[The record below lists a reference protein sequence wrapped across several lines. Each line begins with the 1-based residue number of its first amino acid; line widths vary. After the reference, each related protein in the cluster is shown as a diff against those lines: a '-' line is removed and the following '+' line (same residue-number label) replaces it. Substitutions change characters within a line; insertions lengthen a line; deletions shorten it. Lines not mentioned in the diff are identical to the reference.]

1 MNNMEKDVTNLW
13 WCVSALEKDSYL
25 VSHNN
30 IIAEG
35 RLGDYAYNPVLIDA
49 NRDKLYSFI
58 EELDV
63 DRDNLRFFDLLRK
76 KDGSLWTEFH
86 QKLDFM
92 ASMLRAANI
101 LEYEENPLDKSNQN
115 PKVKILKNR
124 KEYICN

>member
-1 MNNMEKDVTNLW
+1 MNNMEKDVTNIW
-13 WCVSALEKDSYL
+13 WSVSALEKDSYL

-30 IIAEG
+30 IIAEV

-63 DRDNLRFFDLLRK
+63 DKDNLRFFDLLRK

-115 PKVKILKNR
+115 PKVKILK
-124 KEYICN
+124 K

>member
-13 WCVSALEKDSYL
+13 WSVSALEKDSYL

-63 DRDNLRFFDLLRK
+63 DKDNLRFFDLLRK
-76 KDGSLWTEFH
+76 KNGSLWTEFH

-115 PKVKILKNR
+115 PKVKILK
-124 KEYICN
+124 K

>member
-1 MNNMEKDVTNLW
+1 MNNMEKNVTNLW
-13 WCVSALEKDSYL
+13 WSVSALEKDSYL

-63 DRDNLRFFDLLRK
+63 DKDNLRFFDLLRK

-101 LEYEENPLDKSNQN
+101 LEYEENSLDKSNQN
-115 PKVKILKNR
+115 PKVKILK
-124 KEYICN
+124 K

>member
-13 WCVSALEKDSYL
+13 WSVSALEKDSYL

-49 NRDKLYSFI
+49 NRDKLCSFI

-63 DRDNLRFFDLLRK
+63 DKDNLRFFDLLRK

-115 PKVKILKNR
+115 PKVKILK
-124 KEYICN
+124 K

>member
-1 MNNMEKDVTNLW
+1 MNNMEKNVTNLW
-13 WCVSALEKDSYL
+13 WSVSALEKDSYL

-63 DRDNLRFFDLLRK
+63 DKDNLRFFDLLRK

-101 LEYEENPLDKSNQN
+101 LEYEENPLDKNNQN
-115 PKVKILKNR
+115 PKVKILK
-124 KEYICN
+124 K

>member
-13 WCVSALEKDSYL
+13 WSVSALEKDSYL

-63 DRDNLRFFDLLRK
+63 DRDNLRFFDLLLK
-76 KDGSLWTEFH
+76 KDGSSWTEFH

-92 ASMLRAANI
+92 ASMLKAANI

-115 PKVKILKNR
+115 PKVKILK
-124 KEYICN
+124 K

>member
-13 WCVSALEKDSYL
+13 WSVSALEKDSYL

-63 DRDNLRFFDLLRK
+63 DKDNLRFFDLLRK
-76 KDGSLWTEFH
+76 KDGGLWTEFH

-115 PKVKILKNR
+115 PKVKILK
-124 KEYICN
+124 K

>member
-13 WCVSALEKDSYL
+13 WSVSALEKDSYL

-35 RLGDYAYNPVLIDA
+35 RLGDYVYNPVLIDA

-63 DRDNLRFFDLLRK
+63 DKDNLRFFDLLRK

-115 PKVKILKNR
+115 PKVKILK
-124 KEYICN
+124 K

>member
-1 MNNMEKDVTNLW
+1 MNNMEKNVTNLW
-13 WCVSALEKDSYL
+13 WSVSALEKDSYL

-58 EELDV
+58 QELDV
-63 DRDNLRFFDLLRK
+63 DKDNLRFFDLLRK

-115 PKVKILKNR
+115 PKVKILK
-124 KEYICN
+124 K

>member
-13 WCVSALEKDSYL
+13 WSVSALEKDSYL

-58 EELDV
+58 GELDV
-63 DRDNLRFFDLLRK
+63 DKDNLRFFDLLCK
-76 KDGSLWTEFH
+76 KDGSSWTEFH

-92 ASMLRAANI
+92 ASMLKAANI
-101 LEYEENPLDKSNQN
+101 LEYEENPLDKSNQD
-115 PKVKILKNR
+115 PKVKILK
-124 KEYICN
+124 K

>member
-1 MNNMEKDVTNLW
+1 MNNMEKNVTNLW
-13 WCVSALEKDSYL
+13 WSVSALEKDSYL

-63 DRDNLRFFDLLRK
+63 DKDNLRFFDLLRK

>member
-13 WCVSALEKDSYL
+13 WSVSALEKDSYL

-63 DRDNLRFFDLLRK
+63 DKDNLRFFDLLRK

-115 PKVKILKNR
+115 PKVKILK
-124 KEYICN
+124 K

>member
-13 WCVSALEKDSYL
+13 WSVSALEKDSYL

-58 EELDV
+58 GELDV
-63 DRDNLRFFDLLRK
+63 DKDNLRFFDLLCK
-76 KDGSLWTEFH
+76 KDGSSWTEFH

-92 ASMLRAANI
+92 ASMLKAANI
-101 LEYEENPLDKSNQN
+101 LEYEENPLDKSNHN
-115 PKVKILKNR
+115 PKVKILK
-124 KEYICN
+124 K

>member
-13 WCVSALEKDSYL
+13 WSVSALEKDSYL

-58 EELDV
+58 EEFDV
-63 DRDNLRFFDLLRK
+63 DRDNLRFFDLLPK
-76 KDGSLWTEFH
+76 KDGSSWTEFH

-92 ASMLRAANI
+92 ASMLKAAHI

-115 PKVKILKNR
+115 PKVKILK
-124 KEYICN
+124 K

>member
-13 WCVSALEKDSYL
+13 WSVSALEKDSYL

-63 DRDNLRFFDLLRK
+63 DKDNLRFFDLLRK

-86 QKLDFM
+86 QKLYFL
-92 ASMLRAANI
+92 ASMLEAANI
-101 LEYEENPLDKSNQN
+101 LEYEGNPLDKSNGN
-115 PKVKILKNR
+115 PKIRILSK
-124 KEYICN
+124 

>member
-1 MNNMEKDVTNLW
+1 MNSMEKDVTNLW
-13 WCVSALEKDSYL
+13 WSVSALEKDSYL

-63 DRDNLRFFDLLRK
+63 DKDNLRFFDLLRK
-76 KDGSLWTEFH
+76 KDGSLWTEFY

-115 PKVKILKNR
+115 PKVKILK
-124 KEYICN
+124 K

>member
-13 WCVSALEKDSYL
+13 WSVSALEKDSYL

-63 DRDNLRFFDLLRK
+63 DKDNLRFFDLLRK

-115 PKVKILKNR
+115 PKVKIMK
-124 KEYICN
+124 K

>member
-1 MNNMEKDVTNLW
+1 MNNMEKNVTNLW
-13 WCVSALEKDSYL
+13 WSVSALEKDSYL

-49 NRDKLYSFI
+49 NRDRLYSFI

-63 DRDNLRFFDLLRK
+63 DKDNLRFFDLLRK

-115 PKVKILKNR
+115 PKVKILK
-124 KEYICN
+124 K

>member
-1 MNNMEKDVTNLW
+1 MNNMEKDVTNIW
-13 WCVSALEKDSYL
+13 WSVSALEKDSYL

-58 EELDV
+58 GELDV
-63 DRDNLRFFDLLRK
+63 DKDNLRFFDLLCK
-76 KDGSLWTEFH
+76 KDGSSWTEFH

-92 ASMLRAANI
+92 ASMLKAANI

-115 PKVKILKNR
+115 PKVKILK
-124 KEYICN
+124 K

>member
-13 WCVSALEKDSYL
+13 WSVSALEKDSYL

-58 EELDV
+58 GELDV
-63 DRDNLRFFDLLRK
+63 DKDNLRFFDLLCK
-76 KDGSLWTEFH
+76 KDGSSWTEFH

-115 PKVKILKNR
+115 PKVKILK
-124 KEYICN
+124 K

>member
-1 MNNMEKDVTNLW
+1 MNNMEKNVTNLW
-13 WCVSALEKDSYL
+13 WSVSALEKDSYL

-63 DRDNLRFFDLLRK
+63 DKDNLRFFDLLRK

-101 LEYEENPLDKSNQN
+101 LEYEENHLDKSNQN
-115 PKVKILKNR
+115 PKVKILK
-124 KEYICN
+124 K

>member
-13 WCVSALEKDSYL
+13 WSVSALEKDSYL

-63 DRDNLRFFDLLRK
+63 DKDNLRFFDLLCK
-76 KDGSLWTEFH
+76 KDGSSWTEFH

-115 PKVKILKNR
+115 PKVKILK
-124 KEYICN
+124 K

>member
-13 WCVSALEKDSYL
+13 WSVSALENDSYL
-25 VSHNN
+25 ESHNN

-63 DRDNLRFFDLLRK
+63 DKDNLRFFDLLCK
-76 KDGSLWTEFH
+76 KDGSSWTEFH

-92 ASMLRAANI
+92 ASMLKAANI

-115 PKVKILKNR
+115 PKVKILK
-124 KEYICN
+124 K

>member
-1 MNNMEKDVTNLW
+1 MTKFENDITSLW
-13 WCVSALEKDSYL
+13 WSISILEKDSTFD
-25 VSHNN
+25 SHND
-30 IIAEG
+30 IVAEG
-35 RLGDYAYNPVLIDA
+35 LLGEYTYDSVLIDA

-63 DRDNLRFFDLLRK
+63 DKDNLRFFDLLRK
-76 KDGSLWTEFH
+76 KDGSSWTEFH

-115 PKVKILKNR
+115 PKVKILK
-124 KEYICN
+124 K

>member
-1 MNNMEKDVTNLW
+1 MNNMEKNVTNLW
-13 WCVSALEKDSYL
+13 WSVSALEKDSYL

-63 DRDNLRFFDLLRK
+63 DKDNLRFFDLLRK
-76 KDGSLWTEFH
+76 KDGSLWTEFY

-115 PKVKILKNR
+115 PKVKILK
-124 KEYICN
+124 K

>member
-13 WCVSALEKDSYL
+13 WSVSALEKDSYL

-76 KDGSLWTEFH
+76 KDGSSWTEFH

-92 ASMLRAANI
+92 ASMLKAANI

-124 KEYICN
+124 KVYICN

>member
-13 WCVSALEKDSYL
+13 WSVSALEKDSYL

-63 DRDNLRFFDLLRK
+63 DKDNLRFFDLLCK
-76 KDGSLWTEFH
+76 KDGSSWTEFH

-92 ASMLRAANI
+92 ASMLKAANI

-115 PKVKILKNR
+115 PKVKILK
-124 KEYICN
+124 K

>member
-13 WCVSALEKDSYL
+13 WSVSALEKDSYL

-58 EELDV
+58 GELDV
-63 DRDNLRFFDLLRK
+63 DKDNLRFFDLLCK
-76 KDGSLWTEFH
+76 KDGSSWTEFH

-92 ASMLRAANI
+92 ASMLKAANI
-101 LEYEENPLDKSNQN
+101 LEYEENPLNKSNQN
-115 PKVKILKNR
+115 PKVKILK
-124 KEYICN
+124 K

>member
-1 MNNMEKDVTNLW
+1 MNNMEKNVTNLW
-13 WCVSALEKDSYL
+13 WSVSALEKDSYL

-63 DRDNLRFFDLLRK
+63 DKDNLRFFDLLRK

-115 PKVKILKNR
+115 PKVKILK
-124 KEYICN
+124 K

>member
-1 MNNMEKDVTNLW
+1 MNSMEKGVTNLW
-13 WCVSALEKDSYL
+13 WSVSALEKDSYL

-63 DRDNLRFFDLLRK
+63 DKDNLRFFDLLRK
-76 KDGSLWTEFH
+76 KNGSLWTEFH

-115 PKVKILKNR
+115 PKVKILK
-124 KEYICN
+124 K

>member
-13 WCVSALEKDSYL
+13 WSVSALENDSYL
-25 VSHNN
+25 ESHNN

-58 EELDV
+58 GELDV
-63 DRDNLRFFDLLRK
+63 DKDNLRFFDLLCK
-76 KDGSLWTEFH
+76 KDGSSWTEFH

-92 ASMLRAANI
+92 ASMLKAANI
-101 LEYEENPLDKSNQN
+101 LEYEENPLDKSNHN
-115 PKVKILKNR
+115 PKVKILK
-124 KEYICN
+124 K

>member
-13 WCVSALEKDSYL
+13 WSVSALEKDSYL

-63 DRDNLRFFDLLRK
+63 DKNNLRFFDLLRK

-92 ASMLRAANI
+92 ASMLMAANI

-115 PKVKILKNR
+115 PKVKILK
-124 KEYICN
+124 K

>member
-13 WCVSALEKDSYL
+13 WSVSALEKDSYL

-49 NRDKLYSFI
+49 NRNKLYSFI

-63 DRDNLRFFDLLRK
+63 DKDNLRFFDLLRK

-92 ASMLRAANI
+92 ASMLKAANI

-115 PKVKILKNR
+115 PKVKILK
-124 KEYICN
+124 K

>member
-1 MNNMEKDVTNLW
+1 MNNMEKNVTNLW
-13 WCVSALEKDSYL
+13 WSVSALEEDSYL

-63 DRDNLRFFDLLRK
+63 DKDNLRFFDLLRK

-115 PKVKILKNR
+115 PKVKILK
-124 KEYICN
+124 K